1 MPFSTAGTFP
11 IGTHGSGRTARHRKT
26 EPPLGL
32 NNDPLGVFT
41 VVEKDGAPAIR
52 VSGEVFGAIT
62 TKEEFGN
69 CHIRVEYKWGEKK
82 WPPREQPKHY
92 RDTGILYWC
101 IGEHGAGS
109 GAWMR
114 SVECNIM
121 ERGVGQW
128 WAVAGTYVDIEG
140 RKVVLEKEPSVPYRG
155 ESPGE
160 TCILWQPGAPA
171 VHDGRRYHFAARS
184 GEGRRVERVRGDC
197 VGQRR
202 HSPAERRG
210 RARGHESALQRR
222 RDAKCALTRGKIQL
236 QSEGAE
242 VFFRKA
248 EVRPHRRRFRR
259 HCSNTFRRARRTR
272 RVSFRSS
279 ARRARRT
286 GRSAARANSS
296 WRMAWRRRRGGMG
309 LWWFTN
315 RTFTNFVLR
324 GEFVQEQPIADSGV
338 FVRFPNPGNDPW
350 VAVKRGHEF
359 EIGDPN
365 PENPT
370 WRTGSMYPFKAATKA
385 NTRAL
390 GEWNSVRDGLR
401 RARLFGAHQRRSRD
415 DVERPEAAQRLGLH
429 RPAELQRQQDGAVP
443 QSARSRSCRP
453 ERNHERPAHL
463 SSSAYRL
470 RRMCSTAT
478 APAIQQLRARGL
490 PNRALACGP

>member
-1 MPFSTAGTFP
+1 MITTLARILVFAALTTATRAADTNWVQLFNGRDLSNWDKWLGP
-11 IGTHGSGRTARHRKT
+11 PKSGYIDLKQSKEA
-26 EPPLGL
+26 PLGL
-32 NNDPLGVFT
+32 NNDQLGVFT

-52 VSGEVFGAIT
+52 VSGQVFGAVT
-62 TKEEFGN
+62 TKEQFGN

-92 RDTGILYWC
+92 RDSGILYWC

-160 TCILWQPGAPA
+160 TCILWQPG
-171 VHDGRRYHFAARS
+171 GSQFTT
-184 GEGRRVERVRGDC
+184 GEGITSPLDPEKAGEWNVCEVIAWGN
-197 VGQRR
+197 VGIHLLNGELVLVVTNPRFKE
-202 HSPAERRG
+202 AG
-210 RARGHESALQRR
+210 REF
-222 RDAKCALTRGKIQL
+222 ALTRGKIQL

-242 VFFRKA
+242 LFYRKA
-248 EVRPHRRRFRR
+248 EVRAIDEVPAHFLK
-259 HCSNTFRRARRTR
+259 HVPKSAPDEKGFVSLFGKDARDGWAQCGPGEFKLQDGVAT
-272 RVSFRSS
+272 
-279 ARRARRT
+279 AT
-286 GRSAARANSS
+286 
-296 WRMAWRRRRGGMG
+296 GGMG

-324 GEFVQEQPIADSGV
+324 GEFVQDQPIADSGV

-365 PENPT
+365 PEKPT
-370 WRTGSMYPFKAATKA
+370 WRTGSIYPFKGSAKT
-385 NTRAL
+385 NTRPV
-390 GEWNSVRDGLR
+390 GDWNSFAMLCIGHNYSVRINDEVVTTWTDPQQRSTSGYIGL
-401 RARLFGAHQRRSRD
+401 QNYND
-415 DVERPEAAQRLGLH
+415 DKTVRFRNLRIKDLPPEAE
-429 RPAELQRQQDGAVP
+429 P
-443 QSARSRSCRP
+443 
-453 ERNHERPAHL
+453 
-463 SSSAYRL
+463 
-470 RRMCSTAT
+470 
-478 APAIQQLRARGL
+478 
-490 PNRALACGP
+490 